1 MNKSEEKAGKH
12 IYLRD
17 RMEKWN
23 DRLWAFVDLSYLAT
37 AGAGFLFAKLALLAK
52 LLPATKLKDDRKN
65 DA

>member
-1 MNKSEEKAGKH
+1 MENREGKTGKH

-37 AGAGFLFAKLALLAK
+37 AGAGFLFAKLALLAR
-52 LLPATKLKDDRKN
+52 PATKLKDDRKN